1 MEQCTHEHRPNVR
14 VKYCIQNSWNSSNA
28 HHHKWLSMNTGVW
41 VGGTEWGKK
50 KSKPVWNSTA
60 LQTVCTAAQ
69 YSVGY
74 MGVTLLQ
81 FL

>member
-1 MEQCTHEHRPNVR
+1 MPTTTNDYQWTQESELEA
-14 VKYCIQNSWNSSNA
+14 QN
-28 HHHKWLSMNTGVW
+28 G
-41 VGGTEWGKK
+41 EKK

-69 YSVGY
+69 YSVGN